1 LSDHISAVDGV
12 TVLRQ
17 ARPFRR
23 AEPVE
28 NSIEPVRPLG
38 HVKTMKILH
47 VCESIIGGTGS
58 YLAELIPHQVAAYG
72 RENVQL
78 LVPETHFDFIDPVI
92 RECGAQIITF
102 KRPTRLLGSF
112 LLVQRYLQAVREF
125 APDVVHAH
133 SSVAGIIV
141 RVLGLRR
148 QYRIVFCPH
157 GWSVDMQGA
166 RYVRGF
172 AEMMERRLGDAA
184 DSIIVISR
192 HEYKRAME
200 LGLSAEKVTLVE
212 SGIERTEPPVPTAE
226 WEDDRIRLLYAGRF
240 DYQKGVDILLKA
252 VEELGD
258 RLSVRLVGGFAVSE
272 ENMPDTLPS
281 HIAQLGWMDRDGVYA
296 QMKACDVLVVPSRWE
311 GFGLVAVEAMRM
323 GKPVVAAA
331 VGGLVEI
338 LGNGKYGMLVPPENP
353 GALHDCLAGLT
364 KETLQELGE
373 VGRQRFLSAYTS
385 DRMVRQIDEV
395 YVSVAHVRAAEPQ
408 TV

>member
-1 LSDHISAVDGV
+1 MSDHIGAVEGV

-23 AEPVE
+23 AEPVD
-28 NSIEPVRPLG
+28 NSIEPARPVG
-38 HVKTMKILH
+38 RVNKMKILH

-112 LLVQRYLQAVREF
+112 LLVQRYLQAIRDFE
-125 APDVVHAH
+125 PDVVHAH

-148 QYRIVFCPH
+148 HYRIVFCPH

-172 AEMMERRLGDAA
+172 AEMMERRLGTAA
-184 DSIIVISR
+184 DSIIVISK

-200 LGLSAEKVTLVE
+200 LGLSADKVTLVE
-212 SGIERTEPPVPTAE
+212 SGIDREVPPVPAAE
-226 WEDDRIRLLYAGRF
+226 WQDDRIRLLYAGRF

-252 VEELGD
+252 VEGLGD

-272 ENMPDTLPS
+272 ENMPETLPP

-311 GFGLVAVEAMRM
+311 GFGLVAIEAMRM
-323 GKPVVAAA
+323 QKPVVAAA

-338 LGNGKYGMLVPPENP
+338 LGHGKYGMLVPPEDP
-353 GALHDCLAGLT
+353 DSLRDCLAALT
-364 KETLQELGE
+364 QETLREFGD
-373 VGRQRFLSAYTS
+373 VGRKRFLASYTS
-385 DRMVRQIDEV
+385 DRMVRQIDDV
-395 YVSVAHVRAAEPQ
+395 YVSIAATRAVEPQ